1 METRTSFSSIGP
13 SFDNRIKPDVMA
25 QGSMVVLS
33 DASGNIVT
41 ANGTSFQAHHGM
53 VACLWQAFP
62 IKQTKKLDS

>member
-33 DASGNIVT
+33 DAWKYSYGKWDFIFKPNYGEDGGLLMASI
-41 ANGTSFQAHHGM
+41 SQ
-53 VACLWQAFP
+53 
-62 IKQTKKLDS
+62 